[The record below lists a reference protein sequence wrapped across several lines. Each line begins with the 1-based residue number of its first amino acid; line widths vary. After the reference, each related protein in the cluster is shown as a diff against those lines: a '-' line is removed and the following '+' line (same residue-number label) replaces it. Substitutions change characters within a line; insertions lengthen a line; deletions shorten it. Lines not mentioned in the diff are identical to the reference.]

1 MKKKNL
7 LAENM
12 LRFKSKNLSETTKRK
27 IVKLAEIIKEQ
38 EDVAAIDIKSNKKF
52 PLTNI
57 SIPSLPTGELLVM
70 NPNTNTND
78 NWRLLEKTL
87 GKSKNGK
94 PYVAIKLTTYQP
106 ASNKNT
112 DLANIALVIY
122 KDEIRMWP
130 QHTDL
135 KNAKFEINGQQSN
148 QPYMLA
154 ALQDPNTYKS
164 VPEIQKIQNSL

>member
-12 LRFKSKNLSETTKRK
+12 LRFKAKNLSETTKRK
-27 IVKLAEIIKEQ
+27 IVKLAEIISEQ

-57 SIPSLPTGELLVM
+57 TIPGLATGELVVM
-70 NPNTNTND
+70 NPDTNTKD
-78 NWRLLEKTL
+78 SWRLREKTA

-94 PYVAIKLTTYQP
+94 PYAAIKLTTYQP
-106 ASNKNT
+106 ASNNDT
-112 DLANIALVIY
+112 DLAEIGLIIH

-148 QPYMLA
+148 QPAMLA
-154 ALQDPNTYKS
+154 ALQNPNTYKS
-164 VPEIQKIQNSL
+164 IPEIQKIQNSL